1 MNIIS
6 GTVIQGKRKG
16 RVLGFPTANIK
27 VSSILDFGPGVY
39 AGYLIFDGAKHKAA
53 LYLAG
58 DKIIEAFILNF
69 EGDLYKKGIDVEIV
83 KKIRDKQNFK
93 NDKEATEQITKDV
106 AGIKKCLQ
114 ELSEQQNR

>member
-16 RVLGFPTANIK
+16 RILGFPTANIK
-27 VSSILDFGPGVY
+27 ANSILDFSPGVY
-39 AGYLIFDGAKHKAA
+39 AGYLIFDGSRHKAA

-58 DKIIEAFILNF
+58 DKIVEAFLLNF
-69 EGDLYKKGIDVEIV
+69 QVDLYGKNIDVEVI

-93 NDKEATEQITKDV
+93 NDKEAIEQITKDV
-106 AGIKKCLQ
+106 AEIKKCLQ
-114 ELSEQQNR
+114 ELSEQQNK